1 MKKLFVLLFVIA
13 TQHYTYAQ
21 GVKIGGTGNPDA
33 QAILELDGSG
43 GKGLLL
49 PRVTNTQMNNMNA
62 PDGMIVFNSTNG
74 TIYLR
79 KSNSWHVVAANNN
92 AGGFSLPNTSTH
104 TADNGYVLDVTNNS
118 VNGVNGGIKG
128 SSSTSGYGVHGS
140 SFTGIGGY
148 FTSSI
153 GPALVAGTGNVGIG
167 TAMPSAKF
175 HLAVNN
181 GYQHLLENTNPLGV
195 GVPVRTIF
203 KTGDYFTGAIG
214 TTGSSAVLARMSF
227 LTGATTSGPNNLW
240 ERMSILNNGNVGINT
255 TVPLSKLEINGK
267 TRLTQGQDNAAV
279 EITGDIMVSG
289 PNAPAFTVTN
299 NGPDETKSIT
309 INHPACNG
317 NPNAM
322 ILVTQTYGMAVPYL
336 VKYDIYTQKWE
347 IVTGNYIVTDKING
361 GFRLCDDK
369 CSTAPLGVVVSSTF
383 IPGHKFNVLVIKK

>member
-153 GPALVAGTGNVGIG
+153 GPALVAGTGNVELVH
-167 TAMPSAKF
+167 PC
-175 HLAVNN
+175 
-181 GYQHLLENTNPLGV
+181 
-195 GVPVRTIF
+195 
-203 KTGDYFTGAIG
+203 
-214 TTGSSAVLARMSF
+214 
-227 LTGATTSGPNNLW
+227 
-240 ERMSILNNGNVGINT
+240 
-255 TVPLSKLEINGK
+255 
-267 TRLTQGQDNAAV
+267 RLQN
-279 EITGDIMVSG
+279 
-289 PNAPAFTVTN
+289 
-299 NGPDETKSIT
+299 
-309 INHPACNG
+309 
-317 NPNAM
+317 
-322 ILVTQTYGMAVPYL
+322 
-336 VKYDIYTQKWE
+336 
-347 IVTGNYIVTDKING
+347 
-361 GFRLCDDK
+361 
-369 CSTAPLGVVVSSTF
+369 F
-383 IPGHKFNVLVIKK
+383 I